1 MTLVKRS
8 DKGEALT
15 YNELD
20 GNFTHLG
27 GDGSYQ
33 FPATDGLE
41 NQVLTTDG
49 NGQLS
54 FTTIDIDLD
63 RIDGDL
69 TGSVFADDS
78 TLLIDGVAGL
88 IVGPIQS
95 DNIRGNFVGTVSA
108 DDSTILVDGNEG
120 KVVGPVET
128 SQLRTSETVIR
139 LGYLA
144 GASAN
149 ELQDSVYIGDRA
161 GINSSNLGNIAIGN
175 SAAEDNQGR
184 SAIAI
189 GSQASGIDQGD
200 YSIAIGDKAGFSSI
214 TPQADRTIVLNATGS
229 ALLAPTAD
237 QFYVKPV
244 REVTGGTPP
253 AGFSPMYYNP
263 TTGEVIVVSP

>member
-54 FTTIDIDLD
+54 FTTISLD

-78 TLLIDGVAGL
+78 T
-88 IVGPIQS
+88 
-95 DNIRGNFVGTVSA
+95 
-108 DDSTILVDGNEG
+108 ILVDGVDG
-120 KVVGPVET
+120 KIVGPVET
-128 SQLRTSETVIR
+128 SQIRTSEQTIA
-139 LGYLA
+139 LGFEA
-144 GASAN
+144 GLDAG
-149 ELQDSVYIGDRA
+149 LRSVAIGYKA
-161 GINSSNLGNIAIGN
+161 GSISSQGITAIAIGN
-175 SAAEDNQGR
+175 VAGNSNQGDDAVAVGDNAGYQNQGQAAVAMGAFAGR
-184 SAIAI
+184 IDQGEDAIAI
-189 GSQASGIDQGD
+189 GDSAGRNNQGAR
-200 YSIAIGDKAGFSSI
+200 SIAIGLGAGANN
-214 TPQADRTIVLNATGS
+214 QHEHTIIISAQPAIAVLESEDSNR
-229 ALLAPTAD
+229 
-237 QFYVKPV
+237 FYVKPV

-263 TTGEVIVVSP
+263 TTGEIIVVSP